1 MTQAGARGDA
11 IAAGGLLAIALI
23 LGGGNWL
30 FPFHRLVV
38 ELAAVIVLAWFCIR
52 PSQLQHG
59 TSIKAAA
66 GLIAIGMVLMLAQ
79 IVPLPPS
86 IWHSLP
92 GREQQLAAYTALGDP
107 GRWAPISLDPAS
119 TRDTIAFFLVPLT
132 MFLAVV
138 RIERDAQRRLLQLIA
153 IFGLLNSFLVIAQF
167 QGFSWLSLYSTYGRP
182 GSGLFANKN
191 HSALFL
197 VTAMPAVAWLIMDQF
212 QNVEIALRRWIAI
225 AATCFLSLTVFGCLS
240 RAGLGL
246 LPIGIAACAILIAPS
261 TLGKRP
267 ALLAFGSLVGVMLLL
282 AVILPR
288 TAVVAQALSRFDATS
303 DLRYQFWPVVVHGV
317 KVYFPFGSG
326 FGTFQPIFAALEPLS
341 IVKPTYVNHAHS
353 DYLEIALEGGV
364 IGVFLLLGF
373 GVWFAATAIARL
385 RRSERGHVGFAPIAI
400 GVAGIVEILL
410 HSILDY
416 PLRTLALAAVMSVYC
431 AILATNPTVLD
442 LHEVSRYRRTN
453 RRRARTEAGRNGPV
467 ESLREFR

>member
-1 MTQAGARGDA
+1 MKQAGARGDA
-11 IAAGGLLAIALI
+11 IAAGGLLAIALT

-30 FPFHRLVV
+30 FPLQRLIV
-38 ELAAVIVLAWFCIR
+38 ELAAVLVLTWFCLR
-52 PSQLQHG
+52 PWHLQYG

-66 GLIAIGMVLMLAQ
+66 GLFAVAMVLMLAQ

-86 IWHSLP
+86 IWHSFP

-119 TRDTIAFFLVPLT
+119 TRDTIAFFLVPLA
-132 MFLAVV
+132 MFLAVL
-138 RIERDAQRRLLQLIA
+138 RIGRDGQRRLLQLIA
-153 IFGLLNSFLVIAQF
+153 VFCLVNSFLVIAQF

-197 VTAMPAVAWLIMDQF
+197 VATMPAVAWAIMDHS

-246 LPIGIAACAILIAPS
+246 LPIGIAACAILIAPA
-261 TLGKRP
+261 TIGKRP
-267 ALLAFGSLVGVMLLL
+267 ALLAFGGLVGVTLLL
-282 AVILPR
+282 AIILPR

-303 DLRYQFWPVVVHGV
+303 DLRYQFWPVVVEGV
-317 KVYFPFGSG
+317 KAYFPFGSG

-353 DYLEIALEGGV
+353 DYLEIALEGGAG
-364 IGVFLLLGF
+364 GVLLILAF
-373 GVWFAATAIARL
+373 GVWFAATAISRL
-385 RRSERGHVGFAPIAI
+385 RRYERTNVGFAPIAI

-416 PLRTLALAAVMSVYC
+416 PLRTLALAAVMSIYC
-431 AILATNPTVLD
+431 AILATNPTTLD
-442 LHEVSRYRRTN
+442 LQEVSRYRRTN
-453 RRRARTEAGRNGPV
+453 RRRARTETGRNGPV